1 MSSIVVV
8 GEDAL
13 CCALG
18 EQLVAQCLPGW
29 SLAFQPINTHGV
41 TKLRSALPRYHDALA
56 RVQPVLCV
64 ADTDHECPKALR
76 QSWLPPVANPNFI
89 LRLAVSEA
97 DVWAIADR
105 AGFAKAFGVSA
116 ALMPRD
122 PETLLDAKREVLK
135 LAARSSKRVIREE
148 VIAQYDATKPGSG
161 YNLHLCSFVKSD
173 WRAASAAEHSPSLAR
188 ATLALARLRESA

>member
-8 GEDAL
+8 GEDVL

-29 SLAFQPINTHGV
+29 SLPFQPINTQGV
-41 TKLRSALPRYHDALA
+41 TKLKAALPRYHGGLA
-56 RVQPVLCV
+56 QVQPVLCI
-64 ADTDHECPKALR
+64 ADTDHGCPKELR
-76 QSWLPPVANPNFI
+76 QNWLPAVVHPNFI
-89 LRLAVSEA
+89 LRLAVREVDA
-97 DVWAIADR
+97 WVIADR
-105 AGFAKAFGVSA
+105 TAFAKAFGVSA

-122 PETLLDAKREVLK
+122 PEALADAKREVLR

-161 YNLHLCSFVKSD
+161 YNLHLCSFVRSR
-173 WRAASAAEHSPSLAR
+173 WNVASAAENSPSLVR
-188 ATLALARLRESA
+188 AVRALERLREAG

>member
-8 GEDAL
+8 GEDEL

-29 SLAFQPINTHGV
+29 TLAHQPINTQGV
-41 TKLRSALPRYHDALA
+41 TKLQSALPRYHGALA
-56 RVQPVLCV
+56 KIQPVLCI
-64 ADTDHECPKALR
+64 ADTDHCCAKELR
-76 QSWLPPVANPNFI
+76 ESWLPAVVHSNFI

-97 DVWAIADR
+97 DAWVIADR
-105 AGFAKAFGVSA
+105 LAFAKAFGVSA
-116 ALMPRD
+116 ALVPRD
-122 PETLLDAKREVLK
+122 PETLIDAKREVLR

-161 YNLHLCSFVKSD
+161 YNVHLCSFVRIR
-173 WRAASAAEHSPSLAR
+173 WNVANAAVHSPSLVR
-188 ATLALARLRESA
+188 AVRALERLREA